1 MKIIN
6 IRDIKG
12 DEKLATDIFSSATG
26 NVLMTKGTILKL
38 EYVNRLLALGI
49 ENVRIDDGI
58 NFDTEEGKAIKKE
71 VKIQTSQNV
80 KTIFQQH
87 IYKRTEELEKLCE
100 IAEDIIDDILSE
112 DQVIENIA
120 NIRQESNDMYGHS
133 VNVCSLSTL
142 LAIKLKLGKKAV
154 NDIAK
159 GSILHDLGLRYITIP
174 YENVSISQ
182 LDDLQKE
189 EYKKHVIYG
198 YDAIKNERWVSDE
211 AKNIILYH
219 HEYINGTGFPFGIK
233 GNRFSESVKIVA
245 VCDSFDKMLSGIG
258 HQKSSIVEAVEYVR
272 INRNILFDSKIADL
286 LLSMVAMYPIGT
298 KVITN
303 ENEIGIVIRQNRDFL
318 NRPVIKIV
326 RDKEGKELDTPYEK
340 DLLKYLNV
348 FIVNNV

>member
-142 LAIKLKLGKKAV
+142 LAIKLKLGKKA
-154 NDIAK
+154 
-159 GSILHDLGLRYITIP
+159 GFSIKIP
-174 YENVSISQ
+174 
-182 LDDLQKE
+182 
-189 EYKKHVIYG
+189 
-198 YDAIKNERWVSDE
+198 
-211 AKNIILYH
+211 ILP
-219 HEYINGTGFPFGIK
+219 G
-233 GNRFSESVKIVA
+233 
-245 VCDSFDKMLSGIG
+245 
-258 HQKSSIVEAVEYVR
+258 
-272 INRNILFDSKIADL
+272 
-286 LLSMVAMYPIGT
+286 
-298 KVITN
+298 
-303 ENEIGIVIRQNRDFL
+303 NEISL
-318 NRPVIKIV
+318 
-326 RDKEGKELDTPYEK
+326 
-340 DLLKYLNV
+340 
-348 FIVNNV
+348 

>member
-6 IRDIKG
+6 VSDIQG
-12 DEKLATDIFSSATG
+12 DEKLATDIFSSVTG
-26 NVLMTKGTILKL
+26 NVLMTKGTVLKK
-38 EYVNRLLALGI
+38 EYISRLKALGI
-49 ENVRIDDGI
+49 ENIRIDDGI

-71 VKIQTSQNV
+71 VRIQTSQNV
-80 KTIFQQH
+80 RNIFQQH
-87 IYKRTEELEKLCE
+87 IYKRTDELEKLCY
-100 IAEDIIDDILSE
+100 IAEDIIEEILSE
-112 DQVIENIA
+112 DRVIENIA

-142 LAIKLKLGKKAV
+142 LAIKLKLGKKTI

-159 GSILHDLGLRYITIP
+159 GSILHDLGLRYITVP
-174 YENVSISQ
+174 YENVNVSQ
-182 LDDLQKE
+182 LDDLQLE
-189 EYKKHVIYG
+189 EYKKHVVYG
-198 YDAIKNERWVSDE
+198 YDAIKSERWVSDE

-219 HEYINGTGFPFGIK
+219 HEYINGSGFPFGIK

-258 HQKSSIVEAVEYVR
+258 NVKSSILEAVEYIR
-272 INRNILFDSKIADL
+272 INRNILFDTRIADM

-303 ENEIGIVIRQNRDFL
+303 EGEMGIVIKQNREFI
-318 NRPVIKIV
+318 NRPVIKII
-326 RDKEGKELDTPYEK
+326 RDKDGHELETPYEK

>member
-6 IRDIKG
+6 VRDING

-26 NVLMTKGTILKL
+26 NVLMTKGTVLKK
-38 EYVNRLLALGI
+38 EYISRLLALGI
-49 ENVRIDDGI
+49 ENIRIEDGI

-80 KTIFQQH
+80 RNIFQQH
-87 IYKRTEELEKLCE
+87 IYKRTDELEKLCE
-100 IAEDIIDDILSE
+100 IAEDIIEGILSE
-112 DQVIENIA
+112 DKVIENIA

-142 LAIKLKLGKKAV
+142 LAVKLKLGKKTV

-174 YENVSISQ
+174 YENVQVSQ
-182 LDDLQKE
+182 LDDLQIE

-198 YDAIKNERWVSDE
+198 YDAIKNEKWVSDE

-219 HEYINGTGFPFGIK
+219 HEYINGAGFPFGIK

-258 HQKSSIVEAVEYVR
+258 HQKSTTVEAVEFVR
-272 INRNILFDSKIADL
+272 INRNILFDPTISDL
-286 LLSMVAMYPIGT
+286 LLSMVAMYPIGS

-303 ENEIGIVIRQNRDFL
+303 ENEIGIVLRQNRDFL
-318 NRPVIKIV
+318 NRPVIKII
-326 RDKEGKELDTPYEK
+326 RDKDGKELDTPYEK
-340 DLLKYLNV
+340 DLLKHLNV